1 MFSWLE
7 GDEWLRWNDERIL
20 IKMRMKI
27 GMHVVSIEFVL
38 LYVWVCCV
46 KCGMKLD
53 SIKGINYS

>member
-1 MFSWLE
+1 MVKVE
-7 GDEWLRWNDERIL
+7 RWENINK
-20 IKMRMKI
+20 IRMKI

>member
-1 MFSWLE
+1 
-7 GDEWLRWNDERIL
+7 
-20 IKMRMKI
+20 MKI

-53 SIKGINYS
+53 SIKGINYSWCYVIP